1 MVNSDFLL
9 AAKVKVFNCLLAAGG
24 ANPFEGAGNLAQDWQ
39 KQSVKLAI
47 ILMSFGAVIMLAVYS
62 LGGQE
67 LQNKMKSKLGRVI
80 LGIIGI
86 SAVVG
91 GAVGWLSSTTSGW
104 FGG

>member
-9 AAKVKVFNCLLAAGG
+9 AAKVKAFNFLLAAGG
-24 ANPFEGAGNLAQDWQ
+24 ANPFEGAGNLAKDWQ
-39 KQSVKLAI
+39 AQSVKLAI
-47 ILMSFGAVIMLAVYS
+47 ILLSFGAVIVFAVYA

-67 LQNKMKSKLGRVI
+67 LKNKMKSRLGQII

-91 GAVGWLSSTTSGW
+91 GAVGWLSNTTSGW